1 MMKRLITGVIL
12 IIVASS
18 TLLHPA
24 VAQESGQ
31 YREPYR
37 PQFHYSPPQWWM
49 NDPNGLVYY
58 EGEYHLFYQY
68 HPGSLVWG
76 SMHWGHAVSTDLVH
90 WETLPIALYPDELG
104 TIFSGSVVV
113 DAANTSGLVP
123 GGELVAI
130 YSYDTQTQG
139 IAYSIDNGRTWTKY
153 ARNPVID
160 ALAPDFRDPKVFWH
174 QETGRWVMVISA
186 GKEVRFFVSPNLM
199 DWEETSSF
207 ASNFFTLG
215 VWEMPDLFPLE
226 FQGKTKWAL
235 IVNVGSGGP
244 ASGSGTMYFIG
255 DFDGERFVADETS
268 DILWLDYG
276 PDDYA
281 GTTWNNAPDGRRI
294 FIGWMNNWRYADR
307 IPTDPWRGAMTIP
320 REIRLVDTPNGP
332 RLAQQPVQS
341 IEQLREPVGTWEN
354 MSVEGEN
361 MLPNVKGRAL
371 EILADFEIGTAP
383 VFGLQLQHGDV
394 EFASVFYDVQGE
406 QLYISRPLSG
416 ITGFTRSFS
425 APLAPEDGRI
435 TLRILLDESSLEV
448 FAGAGEVVLTS
459 QQFIPPKVDDVV
471 LFADD
476 GSAELVSLQ
485 VYKLASVWNTN

>member
-1 MMKRLITGVIL
+1 M
-12 IIVASS
+12 
-18 TLLHPA
+18 
-24 VAQESGQ
+24 
-31 YREPYR
+31 
-37 PQFHYSPPQWWM
+37 
-49 NDPNGLVYY
+49 
-58 EGEYHLFYQY
+58 
-68 HPGSLVWG
+68 
-76 SMHWGHAVSTDLVH
+76 
-90 WETLPIALYPDELG
+90 
-104 TIFSGSVVV
+104 
-113 DAANTSGLVP
+113 
-123 GGELVAI
+123 
-130 YSYDTQTQG
+130 
-139 IAYSIDNGRTWTKY
+139 
-153 ARNPVID
+153 
-160 ALAPDFRDPKVFWH
+160 
-174 QETGRWVMVISA
+174 
-186 GKEVRFFVSPNLM
+186 
-199 DWEETSSF
+199 
-207 ASNFFTLG
+207 
-215 VWEMPDLFPLE
+215 
-226 FQGKTKWAL
+226 
-235 IVNVGSGGP
+235 
-244 ASGSGTMYFIG
+244 
-255 DFDGERFVADETS
+255 
-268 DILWLDYG
+268 WLDYG

-459 QQFIPPKVDDVV
+459 QQFIPPKADDVV